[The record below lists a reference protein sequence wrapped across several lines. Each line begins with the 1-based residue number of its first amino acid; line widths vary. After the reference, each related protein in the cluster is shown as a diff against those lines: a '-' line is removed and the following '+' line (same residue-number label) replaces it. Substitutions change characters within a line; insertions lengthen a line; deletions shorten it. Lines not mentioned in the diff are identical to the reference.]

1 MAELQAGG
9 DLFRRLT
16 SVWHRKALDD
26 VTKEEREQT
35 KQSELPYASV
45 SPDPTKHSHCAYIVP
60 VACAN
65 TLDARDPPF

>member
-35 KQSELPYASV
+35 KQSELQRVPSTQLQ
-45 SPDPTKHSHCAYIVP
+45 PLCPSHV
-60 VACAN
+60 
-65 TLDARDPPF
+65 